1 MRVELPV
8 VIGKDSVQLAN
19 ARITTA
25 QSHIAVDGT
34 LEHLAAPRVSA
45 HLNAHVA
52 LSEVDQVANMGLDL
66 NARGVPSAAD
76 ADINVRSD
84 DQNINVQNA
93 KVTLGGSTIVASGP
107 LKGGPAGSSL
117 KFDANVAVS
126 EIGTLLKLSSHPSG
140 HIELAG
146 NATMSGAS
154 DYHVT
159 GTLEARNLSVQQGQ
173 TSLRNVNFTAGVEAD
188 PHQFQLE
195 RMRLAALGGDITG
208 KLRVQ
213 DFKQLTLDA
222 RLHNFVIPRVLHELT
237 NKQIGYDGTLSGP
250 IQVRGDLKAKGT
262 SGFSAEAH
270 LEITPGTHGVPV
282 SSRLNASYNG
292 ARDTVSIAKSFVA
305 LPHSRLDVAGTL
317 GRQID
322 LHLESRNLN
331 DFLPAAALASS
342 GEPMTQFPVTLH
354 NGTAVINA
362 QVTGKLAAPRL
373 SGNAALTQ
381 FSVEQRNFDR
391 LAADFAASPS
401 SAAIQNGI
409 LARSSLQAHFSGAIG
424 LRKWSTT
431 PQSPLS
437 ANVTIRNADV
447 ADVMALAGQPL
458 NAASGSLAADA
469 QISGTL
475 GNPVGGANLSV
486 GKGLLYG
493 EPFDSLNVNAAF
505 SDQLAELRKAEL
517 VDGPSQVTLHATF
530 VHPRD
535 SFSTGHIQAE
545 LSSNE
550 WALSRL
556 QTIQSRHP
564 GLAGSVQLNASTAA
578 DVQSVK
584 GKSTIAVRSLD
595 ADLAAHNLR
604 DQTQTF
610 GDLTG
615 YRQNIRQRGQL

>member
-1 MRVELPV
+1 MSRVRWA
-8 VIGKDSVQLAN
+8 GKS
-19 ARITTA
+19 TF
-25 QSHIAVDGT
+25 T
-34 LEHLAAPRVSA
+34 LNLE
-45 HLNAHVA
+45 
-52 LSEVDQVANMGLDL
+52 
-66 NARGVPSAAD
+66 
-76 ADINVRSD
+76 I
-84 DQNINVQNA
+84 
-93 KVTLGGSTIVASGP
+93 STISYPP
-107 LKGGPAGSSL
+107 L
-117 KFDANVAVS
+117 
-126 EIGTLLKLSSHPSG
+126 
-140 HIELAG
+140 
-146 NATMSGAS
+146 
-154 DYHVT
+154 
-159 GTLEARNLSVQQGQ
+159 
-173 TSLRNVNFTAGVEAD
+173 
-188 PHQFQLE
+188 
-195 RMRLAALGGDITG
+195 RL
-208 KLRVQ
+208 
-213 DFKQLTLDA
+213 
-222 RLHNFVIPRVLHELT
+222 P
-237 NKQIGYDGTLSGP
+237 
-250 IQVRGDLKAKGT
+250 
-262 SGFSAEAH
+262 
-270 LEITPGTHGVPV
+270 
-282 SSRLNASYNG
+282 
-292 ARDTVSIAKSFVA
+292 
-305 LPHSRLDVAGTL
+305 
-317 GRQID
+317 
-322 LHLESRNLN
+322 
-331 DFLPAAALASS
+331 SS
-342 GEPMTQFPVTLH
+342 GEPMTQFPATLH

-505 SDQLAELRKAEL
+505 SDQLAELQKAEL

-584 GKSTIAVRSLD
+584 GNSTIAVRSLD

-615 YRQNIRQRGQL
+615 TAKTSGNVVNYNVHSDFTGSTIQATGHTQLTTDYPTTADLSIANLNLKKVLQVAGREDLPVSGTAGMEAHLEGTLDVPRANVGLTLNNAKIYDEPLNRVTATIHYTNELVDLPSLQIDSPAGHIALSGSYAHPAHNFDNGTLQARVNGNNLQLAKIVNLQKYEPGLSGTLHLTADAAASMRQQAGASKVFLTSLNTNLGASGLTMNNQSFGDMTLTSETRGTNLSFRLDSDFAQIVYPRRGRCAVDRHVSGKGRFNLQQRQIYKSAAFPVG